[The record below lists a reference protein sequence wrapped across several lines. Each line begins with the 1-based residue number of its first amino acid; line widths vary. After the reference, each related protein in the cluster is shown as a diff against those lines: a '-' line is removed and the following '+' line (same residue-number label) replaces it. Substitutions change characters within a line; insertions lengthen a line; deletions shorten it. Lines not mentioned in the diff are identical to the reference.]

1 MCVDACASGRVST
14 AYPPLP
20 LLNFCF
26 CTSSRGRRKKRQA
39 VVHCLPDRDLVGFL
53 RSAETGKEQKTHTTE
68 LVVVRGGGGLIS
80 TERPQVP

>member
-1 MCVDACASGRVST
+1 MCGCLCIWACV
-14 AYPPLP
+14 YCIPPPFL

-68 LVVVRGGGGLIS
+68 LVVVRGGGLIS

>member
-1 MCVDACASGRVST
+1 MWMLVHLGVCLLHT
-14 AYPPLP
+14 PPFLYF
-20 LLNFCF
+20 NFCF

-68 LVVVRGGGGLIS
+68 LVVVRGGGLIS